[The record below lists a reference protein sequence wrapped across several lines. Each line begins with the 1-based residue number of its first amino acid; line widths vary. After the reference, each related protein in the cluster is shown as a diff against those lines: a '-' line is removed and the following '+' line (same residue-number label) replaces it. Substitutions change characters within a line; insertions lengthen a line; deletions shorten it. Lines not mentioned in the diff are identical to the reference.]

1 MQVPEGVTDYCT
13 TYADCATRFPDLMA
27 KWDAFYQ
34 VHTPPI
40 TPHKH
45 TQLSF
50 YQVHTARNTAQTHMT
65 QLLFFG
71 D

>member
-34 VHTPPI
+34 VHTP
-40 TPHKH
+40 HNN
-45 TQLSF
+45 TQTTQPQAAILLPLRDLDISII
-50 YQVHTARNTAQTHMT
+50 
-65 QLLFFG
+65 QLLSQKRH
-71 D
+71 